1 MNAGLIQYWQVDS
14 QLQESWAV
22 AIEWRLTHL
31 EYAGRGISNYGE
43 ETYSPNPAPQY
54 PNRYAYQYWT
64 LNRNSTYTSLYINLV
79 DNTNEN
85 GIFFP
90 NVGVFGTVD
99 DDVQGYSLAF
109 IEQNILKHSYG
120 LWSLG
125 NELKS
130 NKPTGVTDQ
139 QIDNLL
145 SFY

>member
-31 EYAGRGISNYGE
+31 EYAGRGINNYGE
-43 ETYSPNPAPQY
+43 WDYNPTPSPQY
-54 PNRYAYQYWT
+54 PNRQAYQYWT
-64 LNRNSTYTSLYINLV
+64 LNTDPTYTSLYINLV
-79 DNTNEN
+79 DNINEST
-85 GIFFP
+85 IFFGRP
-90 NVGVFGTVD
+90 D
-99 DDVQGYSLAF
+99 DEVTGYTLAF

-130 NKPTGVTDQ
+130 NLPVGVTNQ

-145 SFY
+145 NFY